1 MQLFSL
7 ALLVLRGHSYPWI
20 AVFALL
26 AIILY
31 QLFSG
36 TLIGL
41 SWGIWIKRK
50 DQPRKY
56 WTVFALEMSIFLVFL
71 YMGVLAR

>member
-1 MQLFSL
+1 MQLFSV
-7 ALLVLRGHSYPWI
+7 ALLVLRGHGYPWI

-41 SWGIWIKRK
+41 RWEIWIKRK

-56 WTVFALEMSIFLVFL
+56 WTVLAIEDAI
-71 YMGVLAR
+71 VLAFLCIGSLTL